1 LFKADILDDRYVEV
15 RQSQE
20 YPEAGE
26 GLVAK
31 VDIPDLTIISLMSG
45 LIFTKAQKDK
55 QQQGPNL

>member
-31 VDIPDLTIISLMSG
+31 VDIPEWTVVSLMSG
-45 LIFTKAQKDK
+45 LIFTKAQNKK
-55 QQQGPNL
+55 HQLGPIL